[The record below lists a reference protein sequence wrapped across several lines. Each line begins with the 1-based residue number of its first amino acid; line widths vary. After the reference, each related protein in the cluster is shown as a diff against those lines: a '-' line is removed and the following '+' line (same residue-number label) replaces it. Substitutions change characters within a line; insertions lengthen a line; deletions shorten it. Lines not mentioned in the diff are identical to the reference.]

1 MLAEI
6 LNIMSLN
13 FSFKIPNT
21 KLAKSIAG
29 NVQRPNTSNTKIIPF
44 MAKFKKKRGEKLYR
58 REFCGY

>member
-21 KLAKSIAG
+21 KLAKSMAG
-29 NVQRPNTSNTKIIPF
+29 NVQRPNTSIIKAELIKFALKIPS
-44 MAKFKKKRGEKLYR
+44 AKK
-58 REFCGY
+58 